1 MPYGDTKQDRRNLLY
16 EIKYSSIGRLNHTI
30 QFRVKVFELCN
41 SVQRLCRLMN
51 KVVPN
56 EINYNVFVY
65 LDDLLVISSDFDQHL
80 KLLVEVAN
88 CMRNAN
94 LTIGIKI
101 IVLFSQKLISHQRNY
116 NVTYHVGV
124 QKYRQY
130 AISHERLQWL
140 MNLKD
145 LIGSLARQSLQLQT
159 FRHFFPDRA
168 SEE

>member
-56 EINYNVFVY
+56 EINYNAFVY

-94 LTIGIKI
+94 LTMGIKSV
-101 IVLFSQKLISHQRNY
+101 VLFSQKLNSHQRSY
-116 NVTYHVGV
+116 NVTEKECIAPIMSVYKSTDNM
-124 QKYRQY
+124 QS
-130 AISHERLQWL
+130 AMIAS
-140 MNLKD
+140 N
-145 LIGSLARQSLQLQT
+145 GS
-159 FRHFFPDRA
+159 
-168 SEE
+168 